1 MAKKLRSKSII
12 PINTPDY
19 AYPLNAHIQEEYE
32 SRQALYDAQT
42 LLVQRFLETQA
53 AQIAESISRT
63 QPQSKIILPDR
74 VTVTAKPGIPP
85 TVEIVPAE
93 YREQMVGGIIDR
105 LTRTDLRAL
114 LRNRLIELE
123 EMDQPAV
130 SVSAMLL
137 RHAVAIHLVH
147 RMLPSGRSVNYRAL
161 EGDEIPTIPVTV
173 EDELASAITAE
184 TDAIAEE
191 ESAEENRGELLVP
204 YVPAARRFYLPQWVA
219 FDDDCRLLLNSI
231 NEAEAAIASMQQF
244 LVILHMA
251 ISLAP
256 YFIFDAE
263 YQRKRYGM
271 LGQLVNQG
279 RKLAEYEVRE
289 MIETIQ
295 RRAAASDLNRGLSLS
310 VPYFD
315 DQNLVLATHDFV
327 VIPGGRVMFVPAFVV
342 QAVREEQV
350 KVAQDTR
357 LSASSRKHLLA
368 ELQLFEAAFYRAPKT
383 H

>member
-1 MAKKLRSKSII
+1 MAKKQIQK
-12 PINTPDY
+12 PIQTADHAFLLNT
-19 AYPLNAHIQEEYE
+19 HIQEEFQV
-32 SRQALYDAQT
+32 RQALYDAQSS
-42 LLVQRFLETQA
+42 LVQRFLEAQA
-53 AQIAESISRT
+53 AQLADGISRN
-63 QPQSKIILPDR
+63 QPQIRFSLPDR
-74 VTVTAKPGIPP
+74 VVSEGKPGSAPATI
-85 TVEIVPAE
+85 TVPAE

-105 LTRTDLRAL
+105 LTRADLRTL
-114 LRNRLIELE
+114 FRTRLIELE

-137 RHAVAIHLVH
+137 RHAVAVHLVQ
-147 RMLPSGRSVNYRAL
+147 RMLPSGRSVHYQAADG
-161 EGDEIPTIPVTV
+161 EEIATIPEAA
-173 EDELASAITAE
+173 EDELASAVTAE

-191 ESAEENRGELLVP
+191 DERQEHRAELLVP
-204 YVPAARRFYLPQWVA
+204 YVPFARRFYLPQWVA
-219 FDDDCRLLLNSI
+219 FNDDCRLLLSSI

-244 LVILHMA
+244 LTLLHMA
-251 ISLAP
+251 VGLAP
-256 YFIFDAE
+256 YFVFDAE

-289 MIETIQ
+289 MIATIKH
-295 RRAAASDLNRGLSLS
+295 RAAANDLNRGLSLS

-357 LSASSRKHLLA
+357 LSASTRKHLLA
-368 ELQLFEAAFYRAPKT
+368 EFQLFEAAFHRTPKN